1 MKKLILIFMI
11 SGLFA
16 DISTAQKL
24 LEIYKKG
31 PVKLIPEKNY
41 GVNNNWESLFDLYYD
56 TLNIMD
62 GLQEQYKKII
72 VAPDGSVFMS
82 HKNRHEIWKFGYDG
96 NFVKKFGNKGG
107 KENQFPMLPSIQ
119 PVVDGKY
126 IFTSDVNG
134 RLKFFDLN
142 GNYIKSIN
150 LTYIPMGFQPI
161 NDGEILLKGFVI
173 WKTKVRYMVVN
184 LNMNTGKEVVVYD
197 YFTER
202 GNMLTLENIDSL
214 TTSLKSKRNFK
225 LPNENTSVIWAGIT
239 LLPNGKFIKTDRNS
253 GEIIVFQND
262 GKVLLK
268 TKMDVEPIKITEE
281 DVRENYE
288 KMRQNQQETIDRIKK
303 SNFTSEEQRKK
314 AISINQKLLES
325 SEMYKDISNYY
336 PYLPYFSNIILDDEG
351 NFLVFEFTGKDDS
364 VSNIF
369 NVIAYDNT
377 GKKLARTSFIC
388 DDYDISFSESTF
400 VISKGY
406 VYAVAKLK
414 KYKGMPL
421 RLVKFK
427 ITN

>member
-1 MKKLILIFMI
+1 MI

-16 DISTAQKL
+16 DISTSQKL
-24 LEIYKKG
+24 LEIYKNG

-41 GVNNNWESLFDLYYD
+41 GANNNWESLFNLYYD

-82 HKNRHEIWKFGYDG
+82 HKNRYEIWKFGYDG
-96 NFVKKFGNKGG
+96 NLIKSFGSKGG

-150 LTYIPMGFQPI
+150 LTYIPIGFQPI
-161 NDGEILLKGFVI
+161 NEDEILLKGFAI

-184 LNMNTGKEVVVYD
+184 LNINTGKEVVVYD
-197 YFTER
+197 YFTEHGTQIR
-202 GNMLTLENIDSL
+202 LDNVDSL
-214 TTSLKSKRNFK
+214 ITSLESKRNFK
-225 LPNENTSVIWAGIT
+225 LPNANTSEIWAGIT

-253 GEIIVFQND
+253 GEMIVFQKN

-281 DVRENYE
+281 DVSENYE
-288 KMRQNQQETIDRIKK
+288 KMRQNQQEAIDRLKK

-336 PYLPYFSNIILDDEG
+336 PYLPYYSNIILDDEG
-351 NFLVFEFTGKDDS
+351 NFLVFEFTENDDS

-377 GKKLARTSFIC
+377 GNKLARTSFIC

-414 KYKGMPL
+414 NFKGMPL
-421 RLVKFK
+421 RLIKFK